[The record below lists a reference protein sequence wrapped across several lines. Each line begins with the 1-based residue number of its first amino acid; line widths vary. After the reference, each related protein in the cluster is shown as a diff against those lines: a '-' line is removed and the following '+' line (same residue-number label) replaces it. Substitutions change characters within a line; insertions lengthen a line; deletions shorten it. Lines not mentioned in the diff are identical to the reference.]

1 MSASKAV
8 SAVPERPAV
17 MGKYKPYW
25 IEKPDGADMSSFYP
39 ARAARQ
45 DLNGRARI
53 KCVVAADG
61 RLADCRVLSESPQG
75 EGFGAAAVALS
86 SKFRLLPPD
95 VSVGSQPPEITI
107 PIVFEIPAYNR
118 RSKPKPDVA
127 SDHNGNGGFKAAI
140 DGKSLQT
147 LASTA
152 MAKAGGV
159 TPLALGATALAL
171 LVALVLILSRKR
183 GQGRDL

>member
-61 RLADCRVLSESPQG
+61 RLAECRVLSESPPG

-95 VSVGSQPPEITI
+95 GPVGSPAPEITI

-118 RSKPKPDVA
+118 RIKPKPE
-127 SDHNGNGGFKAAI
+127 AAGET
-140 DGKSLQT
+140 DGKSLLT
-147 LASTA
+147 LATTA
-152 MAKAGGV
+152 MAKVGDLI
-159 TPLALGATALAL
+159 TPAALGGPALGILIVVLA
-171 LVALVLILSRKR
+171 LILSRRKR

>member
-39 ARAARQ
+39 ARAARH
-45 DLNGRARI
+45 DINGRARI

-61 RLADCRVLSESPQG
+61 RLADCRVLSESPPG

-95 VSVGSQPPEITI
+95 VPAGASPPEITI

-118 RSKPKPDVA
+118 RVSPRPESSEIKPAPTGVQALIGGKAQEGLMTKVLINAIGAPPIAVA
-127 SDHNGNGGFKAAI
+127 G
-140 DGKSLQT
+140 
-147 LASTA
+147 
-152 MAKAGGV
+152 
-159 TPLALGATALAL
+159 LALAI
-171 LVALVLILSRKR
+171 LVVLVLILNRKR

>member
-39 ARAARQ
+39 ARAARH
-45 DLNGRARI
+45 DINGRARI

-95 VSVGSQPPEITI
+95 VPVGSQSPEITI

-118 RSKPKPDVA
+118 RIPSRSEVA
-127 SDHNGNGGFKAAI
+127 ADQAGLKASIDANLQAQMTQVVTKVGGLT
-140 DGKSLQT
+140 SMT
-147 LASTA
+147 LGLLALA
-152 MAKAGGV
+152 V
-159 TPLALGATALAL
+159 LIILLLALGRA
-171 LVALVLILSRKR
+171 RRR
-183 GQGRDL
+183 GREL